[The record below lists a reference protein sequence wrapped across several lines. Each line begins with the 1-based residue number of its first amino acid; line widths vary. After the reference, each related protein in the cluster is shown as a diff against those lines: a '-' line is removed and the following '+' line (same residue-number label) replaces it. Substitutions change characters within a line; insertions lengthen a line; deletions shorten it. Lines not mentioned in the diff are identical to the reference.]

1 MHWLLPVV
9 LVIYGHLFWAF
20 FFAIVFIAA
29 D

>member
-20 FFAIVFIAA
+20 FFAIVFIVSE
-29 D
+29 